1 MYAIKN
7 SSSSSN
13 KLDGLLLAA
22 LMVLSTS
29 ATAEEWIYTV
39 RPGDNLWNL
48 TERHLKSMEYVQR
61 LQQLNNIKNPYVIP
75 PGTQLRIPTAWTK
88 LLHEALAKVIG
99 VHGIATLRRQ
109 DQEDTPIELGMR
121 LLIGDEIRS
130 ENDAFITVEFS
141 DKSRLRVQDNTH
153 LRLENMQI
161 FGDHGLVDTLIDLQ
175 QGRTESS
182 VPEKSVKGTRFKIKT
197 PSAISS
203 VRGTDFRVGIIEA
216 QSGTHGEV
224 LTGVLE
230 VSGEKRKLRVPAGY
244 GTVISKGTPP
254 APPVK
259 LLPPPDLS
267 ETGNYYQSLPLVI
280 QLKPLPGAQ
289 AYRAQIGTDP
299 DFRNLWSE
307 FTTTSLPFRDGD
319 IPDGDYWLRIRGIDK
334 SSIEGKNAVI
344 SFSLNARPEA
354 PFVTAP
360 LPGGTTAPEKQEFKW
375 TIQSEASHYAMMIS
389 RNTDFSDLIYS
400 NPEVQGNSLTLS
412 ESLTPGHYFWRIFSV
427 SASEGAGPFSDVM
440 PFRVP
445 YPGPAL
451 EDTKLDE
458 NQITFAW
465 RTAAEGQS
473 FHFQFARDKTFTD
486 IIHDLP
492 VTTSQITIARPDSGT
507 YYLRIKT
514 IESDGFQGPWGP
526 HQIIEVPRGISYWLM
541 LLMLLPL
548 FVLL

>member
-1 MYAIKN
+1 MPLRIF
-7 SSSSSN
+7 SSSFN
-13 KLDGLLLAA
+13 KLDGLLLAT
-22 LMVLSTS
+22 LMILSAS
-29 ATAEEWIYTV
+29 AAAEEWIYTV

-61 LQQLNNIKNPYVIP
+61 LQQLNNIQNPYVIP

-99 VHGIATLRRQ
+99 VHGTATLRRQ
-109 DQEDTPIELGMR
+109 DQEDIPIELGMR

-130 ENDAFITVEFS
+130 ENDAFVTVEFA

-153 LRLENMQI
+153 LHLENMQI
-161 FGDHGLVDTLIDLQ
+161 FGDYGLVDTLIDLQ

-182 VPEKSVKGTRFKIKT
+182 ILEKSEKGTRFIIKT

-203 VRGTDFRVGIIEA
+203 VRGTDFRVGTLEA
-216 QSGTHGEV
+216 QPGTHGEV

-230 VSGEKRKLRVPAGY
+230 VNGEKRKLRVPAGY
-244 GTVISKGTPP
+244 GTVIFKGAPP

-259 LLPPPDLS
+259 LLPSPDLS
-267 ETGNYYQSLPLVI
+267 ETDKYYQSLPLVI
-280 QLKPLPGAQ
+280 KLKPLSGAQ

-307 FTTTSLPFRDGD
+307 FTATSLPFRDGD

-334 SSIEGKNAVI
+334 SSIEGKDAVI

-354 PFVTAP
+354 PFVIAP
-360 LPGGTTAPEKQEFKW
+360 LPGEATAPENQEFKW
-375 TIQSEASHYAMMIS
+375 TIQSEASHYAMMVS
-389 RNTDFSDLIYS
+389 RDADFSSLVYS
-400 NPEVQGNSLTLS
+400 NPEVKENSVTLS

-427 SASEGAGPFSDVM
+427 STSEGAGPFSDTM

-445 YPGPAL
+445 YPGPSL

-465 RTAAEGQS
+465 RAAAEGQS
-473 FHFQFARDKTFTD
+473 FYFQFARDKAFTSM
-486 IIHDLP
+486 IHYLP
-492 VTTSQITIARPDSGT
+492 AATSQITIAKPDSGT

-526 HQIIEVPRGISYWLM
+526 HQIIEVPRDISYWFM